1 MGLLLKQPT
10 SHLLHFGTCILYHV
24 YPALII
30 GSPLDQRAT
39 LLTKNGTNPYFVSTV
54 VRVKESQ
61 VFMSLSHLL
70 RISVFLVQQAL
81 SKKASQLDQDIVEA
95 RAQAIQHLSIAL
107 NVLFHARGK

>member
-1 MGLLLKQPT
+1 
-10 SHLLHFGTCILYHV
+10 
-24 YPALII
+24 
-30 GSPLDQRAT
+30 
-39 LLTKNGTNPYFVSTV
+39 
-54 VRVKESQ
+54 
-61 VFMSLSHLL
+61 MSLSHLL